1 MSLSDSRLSI
11 VHCSKSENN
20 NDGLMGNSS
29 SSSPNRSTMTHM
41 SGGHNIGS
49 MGPLKAPTPRRPPM
63 PHENEVERRF
73 NEVLIKMD
81 LPPEKAKHLRT
92 FDISKK
98 WDIICD
104 QVRFMYSAKGGG
116 GKKFFAP
123 PQSLYSSCTQ

>member
-11 VHCSKSENN
+11 VHYSKSENN

-63 PHENEVERRF
+63 PDEYEVERRF

-104 QVRFMYSAKGGG
+104 QVRY
-116 GKKFFAP
+116 
-123 PQSLYSSCTQ
+123 LCNI